1 MTSILWSRPDQ
12 ARARLQAE
20 LDRIVEVLV
29 ATDGVEEVW
38 VFGSLVEGEPSA
50 TSDLDLLVVRRTDE
64 PVPQR
69 GVTLARTLAP
79 RVAVDLFVYTPEEVT
94 AGGRFV
100 AGVRARGR
108 RVL

>member
-1 MTSILWSRPDQ
+1 MWSRPDE

-20 LDRIVEVLV
+20 LDRILEVLA

-38 VFGSLVEGEPSA
+38 VFGSLVEGQPGA

-69 GVTLARTLAP
+69 GVTLARMLAP
-79 RVAVDLFVYTPEEVT
+79 RAAVDLFVYTPDEV
-94 AGGRFV
+94 AASGRFV